1 MDNSIFALGLG
12 VASSLLAVLSIYVR
26 QKKIWDNREKSLSE
40 MEQDLDN
47 EILEIGFDDLL
58 QTPSGKELISL
69 SGIEKKGESD
79 IPASHQPFVFVLM
92 PLKEQ
97 FFDLYDK
104 AIKPALEQL
113 GCSVLRID
121 EVFSVDSIMTTI
133 YKNIAQADFIVAVVT
148 ERNPNVFYEIG
159 YAHALGKNVILVS
172 QTTNEVP
179 FGFSGY
185 EAIIYADADL
195 PALKANVSQR
205 ASLILERS
213 HN

>member
-12 VASSLLAVLSIYVR
+12 VASSLLAILSIYVS
-26 QKKIWDNREKSLSE
+26 QKKFWDNRENSLSK
-40 MEQDLDN
+40 MERDLDK
-47 EILEIGFDDLL
+47 EILQIGFDNLL

-79 IPASHQPFVFVLM
+79 IPDSHQPFVFVLM

-121 EVFSVDSIMTTI
+121 EVFSVESIMTTI

-179 FGFSGY
+179 FDFSGSK
-185 EAIIYADADL
+185 AIIYADADL
-195 PALKANVSQR
+195 PTLKENVSQT
-205 ASLILERS
+205 ASLIF
-213 HN
+213 